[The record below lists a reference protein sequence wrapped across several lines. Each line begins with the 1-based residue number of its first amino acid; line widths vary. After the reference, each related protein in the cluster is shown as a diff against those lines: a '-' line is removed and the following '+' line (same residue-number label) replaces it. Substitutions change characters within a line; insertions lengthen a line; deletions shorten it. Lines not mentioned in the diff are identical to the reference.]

1 MPAKADYAIVVRR
14 YHHESGIRGFTMAG
28 SLQDQLLNA
37 GLANK
42 KQAKQAKDLKRKQSK
57 QKRGGQ
63 ASVDEEHQRR
73 EAVEAARLEKIER
86 DRELNRQR
94 QQEQAHKAAQA
105 EVRQLIETHRL
116 PLSPKAELR
125 YNFVH
130 GTTIRHLYLEQKQID
145 QLARGQLRIA
155 VLDNGYHLIP
165 AEVVERI
172 EARMQDVVLPRPVD
186 DTPEPDDPYADYQ
199 IPDDLMW

>member
-1 MPAKADYAIVVRR
+1 
-14 YHHESGIRGFTMAG
+14 MAG
-28 SLQDQLLNA
+28 SLQDQLLKA

-42 KQAKQAKDLKRKQSK
+42 KQAKQAKDHKRKQAK
-57 QKRGGQ
+57 QKRAGQ
-63 ASVDEEHQRR
+63 IKVDEERQRQ
-73 EAVEAARLEKIER
+73 EAIEAARLEKLER

-94 QQEQAHKAAQA
+94 QAEQARKAALA

-116 PLSPKAELR
+116 PLPRDAELR

-130 GTTIRHLYLEQKQID
+130 GKTIHHLYLEQKQID

-155 VLDNGYHLIP
+155 AFEDQYHLIP
-165 AEVVERI
+165 ADIVERI
-172 EARMQDVVLPRPVD
+172 EARLPDVVLPLPKED
-186 DTPEPDDPYADYQ
+186 KPDPDDPYADYQ

>member
-1 MPAKADYAIVVRR
+1 
-14 YHHESGIRGFTMAG
+14 MAG

-57 QKRGGQ
+57 QKRSGQ
-63 ASVDEEHQRR
+63 AGADEARQRR

-94 QQEQAHKAAQA
+94 QQEQAQRAAQA
-105 EVRQLIETHRL
+105 EVRQLIESHRL
-116 PLSPKAELR
+116 PLPHDAELR
-125 YNFVH
+125 YHFVH
-130 GTTIRHLYLEQKQID
+130 GTIIRHLYLEQKQID

-155 VLDNGYHLIP
+155 VLDHRYHLIP
-165 AEVVERI
+165 AEIAARI
-172 EARMQDVVLPRPVD
+172 EARMPGVVLPRPAD
-186 DTPEPDDPYADYQ
+186 DTLDADDPYADYVV
-199 IPDDLMW
+199 PDDLIW

>member
-1 MPAKADYAIVVRR
+1 
-14 YHHESGIRGFTMAG
+14 MAG
-28 SLQDQLLNA
+28 SLQDQLLKA

-42 KQAKQAKDLKRKQSK
+42 KQAKQARDHKRKQAK
-57 QKRGGQ
+57 QKRAGQ
-63 ASVDEEHQRR
+63 ASIDEERR
-73 EAVEAARLEKIER
+73 RQEAIEAARLEKIER

-94 QQEQAHKAAQA
+94 QAEQAQKAAQA

-116 PLSPKAELR
+116 PLPKDADLR

-130 GTTIRHLYLEQKQID
+130 GTIIRHLYLEQKQID

-155 VLDNGYHLIP
+155 VLDDQYHLIP
-165 AEVVERI
+165 AEIVERI
-172 EARMQDVVLPRPVD
+172 EARLQNVVLPRPKEEKPD
-186 DTPEPDDPYADYQ
+186 PDDPYADYP

>member
-1 MPAKADYAIVVRR
+1 
-14 YHHESGIRGFTMAG
+14 MAG

-42 KQAKQAKDLKRKQSK
+42 KQAKQAKDHKRKQSK
-57 QKRGGQ
+57 QKRAGQ
-63 ASVDEEHQRR
+63 TTVDEDRQRR
-73 EAVEAARLEKIER
+73 EAVEAARLEKLER

-94 QQEQAHKAAQA
+94 QHEQAQKAAQA
-105 EVRQLIETHRL
+105 EIRQLIETHRL
-116 PLSPKAELR
+116 PLSDRAELR

-130 GTTIRHLYLEQKQID
+130 GTTIRHLYLDQKQVD

-155 VLDNGYHLIP
+155 VLDNRYHLIP
-165 AEVVERI
+165 SDIVERI
-172 EARMQDVVLPRPVD
+172 EARVTDVVLPRPVD
-186 DTPEPDDPYADYQ
+186 DTPDPDDPYADYA

>member
-1 MPAKADYAIVVRR
+1 
-14 YHHESGIRGFTMAG
+14 MAG

-42 KQAKQAKDLKRKQSK
+42 KQAKHAKDHKRKQAK
-57 QKRGGQ
+57 QKRAGQ
-63 ASVDEEHQRR
+63 SSIDEDRQRR

-86 DRELNRQR
+86 DRELNRQH
-94 QQEQAHKAAQA
+94 QQQQAQKAAQA
-105 EVRQLIETHRL
+105 EVRQLIENHRL
-116 PLSPKAELR
+116 HLSDRAELR

-130 GTTIRHLYLEQKQID
+130 GTVIRHLYLEQTQID

-155 VLDNGYHLIP
+155 VLDGSYHLIP
-165 AEVVERI
+165 AEVAERI
-172 EARMQDVVLPRPVD
+172 ETRLQNVVLPRPVE
-186 DTPEPDDPYADYQ
+186 PPSEPDDPYADYR

>member
-1 MPAKADYAIVVRR
+1 
-14 YHHESGIRGFTMAG
+14 MAG

-42 KQAKQAKDLKRKQSK
+42 KQAKQAKDHKRKQSK
-57 QKRGGQ
+57 QKRAGQ
-63 ASVDEEHQRR
+63 ASVDEDRQRR
-73 EAVEAARLEKIER
+73 EAVEAARLEKLER

-94 QQEQAHKAAQA
+94 QEEQAQKAAQA
-105 EVRQLIETHRL
+105 EVRQLIESHRL
-116 PLSPKAELR
+116 HLSDRAELR

-130 GTTIRHLYLEQKQID
+130 GTTIRHLYLDQKQID

-155 VLDNGYHLIP
+155 VLDGSYHLIP
-165 AEVVERI
+165 AEIVERL
-172 EARMQDVVLPRPVD
+172 EARMDDVVLPRPVD
-186 DTPEPDDPYADYQ
+186 DTPDPDDPYADYQ